1 MGRASKGRDY
11 DYGTYRESIFL
22 TQYCGWLC
30 HIRKH
35 GSNCRFI
42 GPVYI
47 GVFLA
52 KNSLIKGMSF
62 TALGTGGHY
71 YHSHIYGIRFG
82 EYFGSVNGPQLE
94 NTTALTNNN
103 QQGWNSPVNESATRS
118 MPHLGNSGYHTSSI
132 ASQQIVANTRRNG
145 DSPTFPYISVYFWR
159 RTA

>member
-1 MGRASKGRDY
+1 MGRASKDRDY
-11 DYGTYRESIFL
+11 DYDTYRESIFL

-62 TALGTGGHY
+62 TSGAQNGKYEIAINSSHLPA
-71 YHSHIYGIRFG
+71 HSHTMHIF
-82 EYFGSVNGPQLE
+82 
-94 NTTALTNNN
+94 
-103 QQGWNSPVNESATRS
+103 
-118 MPHLGNSGYHTSSI
+118 NSGTEASGYGLNPSSGFQNRVMV
-132 ASQQIVANTRRNG
+132 ASGESNKQWSTGSSGIGANFG
-145 DSPTFPYISVYFWR
+145 IMQPYLAVYFWK

>member
-62 TALGTGGHY
+62 TALGTGGRY
-71 YHSHIYGIRFG
+71 RQYLNALIGAVAG
-82 EYFGSVNGPQLE
+82 
-94 NTTALTNNN
+94 TTASLGYDMDGPVRSTVTGYTVVGATN
-103 QQGWNSPVNESATRS
+103 W
-118 MPHLGNSGYHTSSI
+118 
-132 ASQQIVANTRRNG
+132 ASQRQTQNHTTRVISKSTPNN
-145 DSPTFPYISVYFWR
+145 DTVEFVTPYIAVYFWR

>member
-11 DYGTYRESIFL
+11 DYDTYRESIFL
-22 TQYCGWLC
+22 TQYCGCLC

-62 TALGTGGHY
+62 TASATGGKY
-71 YHSHIYGIRFG
+71 YHTLTTDEMPSHYHNIAHLWTGSKGATMARNEAMISGYPEITNKG
-82 EYFGSVNGPQLE
+82 EYGKDTVNVGGSK
-94 NTTALTNNN
+94 AHNN
-103 QQGWNSPVNESATRS
+103 V
-118 MPHLGNSGYHTSSI
+118 M
-132 ASQQIVANTRRNG
+132 
-145 DSPTFPYISVYFWR
+145 PYISIYFWK